1 MMSIYSFAF
10 STLLI
15 VGSSVISQV
24 GNTTPPDLSQQEEN
38 QQILVAAAK
47 TRKKT
52 CPNKPQP
59 KNIGHRGSG
68 RFEPEQPN
76 TPSTTT
82 KNSQFQKHEIDLF
95 VAEKSDKDKDQPGG
109 DLRRAHRGSGRVEGE
124 KDHNQKSSTLQIIA
138 ESESQDQ
145 NQEAHRGSGR
155 LDA

>member
-15 VGSSVISQV
+15 IGSSLISQV

-38 QQILVAAAK
+38 QQVLVAAAK
-47 TRKKT
+47 NRKKT
-52 CPNKPQP
+52 CPNNPQP
-59 KNIGHRGSG
+59 KEIGHRGSG

-95 VAEKSDKDKDQPGG
+95 VAEKNDKDKDQPGG

-124 KDHNQKSSTLQIIA
+124 QDNTQKSSTLQIIA